1 MLKIMSDFK
10 DELYGA
16 NMCYQADGSIGPK
29 IDPNQITHKTENTMT
44 YNKKSSVSSVGRKAM
59 DQDELRMLQE

>member
-29 IDPNQITHKTENTMT
+29 IDPNQNTKTEHTMT
-44 YNKKSSVSSVGRKAM
+44 YNKKSSMSSVGKR
-59 DQDELRMLQE
+59 DQEELRMLQE